1 MVGNY
6 ETDCMYGAVDIE
18 IILPSSS
25 LFYDCPC
32 YKVDMK
38 RVEIAVDLHLN
49 CFFIVPIKVSDDD
62 RVINQISSL
71 NSKHK
76 DCAKK

>member
-49 CFFIVPIKVSDDD
+49 CFLLFPL
-62 RVINQISSL
+62 RSL
-71 NSKHK
+71 MMIEL
-76 DCAKK
+76 